1 MPEEENFSNTKMVII
16 LLFFFLTVYDL
27 FCCPGEPQMLVSFF
41 SRNRKQNG
49 VSKHDDGQLDIVL
62 IRLSVTLFLAILF
75 DVYNGNT
82 SAFCIELE

>member
-1 MPEEENFSNTKMVII
+1 
-16 LLFFFLTVYDL
+16 
-27 FCCPGEPQMLVSFF
+27 MLVSFF